1 MAQGDAPHSV
11 ARRSSAHA
19 PQHAT
24 GPRPRRVSGAQR
36 LRLAKAPVQRLTDTA
51 YHAIK
56 QDILVCEL
64 APGVEVTERELGVRY
79 GLGKAPLREALIRL
93 RHEGLLQSIPRSGY
107 RITPV
112 TIQDVQDIFALRLL
126 LEPAAARQAA
136 GRIDENLLNELNE
149 LCRAGYTP
157 GDRESESTFLRANR
171 QFHVAIADASG
182 NRRLARMLGQL
193 LEETER
199 LFHLGLAVRDR
210 TEEMKHEHESL
221 VAALVGADAET
232 AERLTI
238 EQINAARKM
247 VMDGI
252 LSAPWLKQTP
262 ISGW

>member
-1 MAQGDAPHSV
+1 MAHV
-11 ARRSSAHA
+11 
-19 PQHAT
+19 
-24 GPRPRRVSGAQR
+24 
-36 LRLAKAPVQRLTDTA
+36 APVGRLTDRA

-64 APGVEVTERELGVRY
+64 APGEDVTERGLGERY

-93 RHEGLLQSIPRSGY
+93 THEGLLKAIPRSGY

-112 TIQDVQDIFALRLL
+112 TIQDVEDIFALRRL
-126 LEPAAARQAA
+126 LEPEAARQAA
-136 GRIDENLLNELNE
+136 GRIDGTLLKELNA

-157 GDRESESTFLRANR
+157 GDRASETAFLRANR

-182 NRRLARMLGQL
+182 NRRLARLLEQL

-210 TEEMKHEHESL
+210 TEEMQHEHEDL
-221 VAALVGADAET
+221 VSALVSGDAAA
-232 AERLTI
+232 AESATI
-238 EQINAARKM
+238 RQIDAARTM

-252 LSAPWLKQTP
+252 LSAPWLKQTR

>member
-1 MAQGDAPHSV
+1 MKRPRPTPS
-11 ARRSSAHA
+11 
-19 PQHAT
+19 
-24 GPRPRRVSGAQR
+24 RPRRRPPVASR
-36 LRLAKAPVQRLTDTA
+36 RTRLAHGAPAERLTDKA

-56 QDILVCEL
+56 QDVLVCEL
-64 APGVEVTERELGVRY
+64 APGADVTERELGERY

-93 RHEGLLQSIPRSGY
+93 TQEGLLQAIPRSGY

-136 GRIDENLLNELNE
+136 GRIDETLLHELNE

-157 GDRESESTFLRANR
+157 GDRASESTFLRANR

-182 NRRLARMLGQL
+182 NTRLARLLGQL

-199 LFHLGLAVRDR
+199 LFHLGLAIRDR
-210 TEEMKHEHESL
+210 TEEMKHEHEDL
-221 VAALVGADAET
+221 VAALVSGDADT
-232 AERLTI
+232 AERATI
-238 EQINAARKM
+238 EQINAARDM

-252 LSAPWLKQTP
+252 MSAPWLKQTP
-262 ISGW
+262 IAAW

>member
-1 MAQGDAPHSV
+1 MARPSSIAT
-11 ARRSSAHA
+11 ARRGRPA
-19 PQHAT
+19 PTVPAE
-24 GPRPRRVSGAQR
+24 
-36 LRLAKAPVQRLTDTA
+36 RLTDKA
-51 YHAIK
+51 YQAVK

-64 APGVEVTERELGVRY
+64 APGADVTERELGVRY
-79 GLGKAPLREALIRL
+79 GMGKAPLREALIRL
-93 RHEGLLQSIPRSGY
+93 THEGLLESIPRTGY

-112 TIQDVQDIFALRLL
+112 TIQDVEDIFALRLL

-136 GRIDENLLNELNE
+136 GRIDQALLQELNE

-157 GDRESESTFLRANR
+157 GDRASESAFLRANR

-182 NRRLARMLGQL
+182 NRRLARLLGQL

-210 TEEMKHEHESL
+210 TEEMKHEHEDL
-221 VAALVGADAET
+221 VAALVNGDAAA
-232 AERLTI
+232 AEDATI
-238 EQINAARKM
+238 RQIEAARAM

-252 LSAPWLKQTP
+252 LSAAWLKQTR

>member
-1 MAQGDAPHSV
+1 MITAVKKRPSARP
-11 ARRSSAHA
+11 ARRPGRAARSKPSV
-19 PQHAT
+19 
-24 GPRPRRVSGAQR
+24 PRPS
-36 LRLAKAPVQRLTDTA
+36 RLAPAAPAGRLTDRA

-64 APGVEVTERELGVRY
+64 PPGADVTERGLGERY

-93 RHEGLLQSIPRSGY
+93 THEGLLHAIPRSGY
-107 RITPV
+107 RITPI
-112 TIQDVQDIFALRLL
+112 TIQDVEDIFALRLL

-136 GRIDENLLNELNE
+136 GRIDETLLEELNA

-157 GDRESESTFLRANR
+157 GDRASESRFLRANR
-171 QFHVAIADASG
+171 HFHVAIADASG
-182 NRRLARMLGQL
+182 NRRLARLLGNL

-210 TEEMKHEHESL
+210 TEEMQHEHADL
-221 VAALVGADAET
+221 VAALVGGDAAA
-232 AERLTI
+232 AELATI
-238 EQINAARKM
+238 RQIEAARTM

-252 LSAPWLKQTP
+252 LSAPWLKQTR

>member
-1 MAQGDAPHSV
+1 V
-11 ARRSSAHA
+11 K
-19 PQHAT
+19 
-24 GPRPRRVSGAQR
+24 RPRSTPSRTRRRPPAASR
-36 LRLAKAPVQRLTDTA
+36 RTRLAKGVPAERLTDKA

-56 QDILVCEL
+56 QDVLVCEL
-64 APGVEVTERELGVRY
+64 APGADVTERELGERY

-93 RHEGLLQSIPRSGY
+93 TQEGLLQAIPRSGY

-136 GRIDENLLNELNE
+136 GRIDETLLHELNE

-157 GDRESESTFLRANR
+157 GDRASESTFLRANR

-182 NRRLARMLGQL
+182 NKRLARLLGQL

-199 LFHLGLAVRDR
+199 LFHLGLAIRDR
-210 TEEMKHEHESL
+210 TEEMKHEHEDL
-221 VAALVGADAET
+221 VAALVSGDGDT
-232 AERLTI
+232 AERATI
-238 EQINAARKM
+238 EQINAARDM

-252 LSAPWLKQTP
+252 MSAPWLKQTP
-262 ISGW
+262 IAAW

>member
-1 MAQGDAPHSV
+1 MTRRRPTKPTRDAL
-11 ARRSSAHA
+11 ATA
-19 PQHAT
+19 PSLRTRPRKPPRLT
-24 GPRPRRVSGAQR
+24 GAPRPA
-36 LRLAKAPVQRLTDTA
+36 LTDTA

-56 QDILVCEL
+56 QDILNCDL
-64 APGVEVTERELGVRY
+64 APGAEVTERELGARF

-93 RHEGLLQSIPRSGY
+93 RHEGLLESIPRSGY
-107 RITPV
+107 RISPV

-136 GRIDENLLNELNE
+136 GHIDEGLLKQLNE

-157 GDRESESTFLRANR
+157 GDRASETTFLRANR

-182 NRRLARMLGQL
+182 NRRLARMLGHL

-210 TEEMKHEHESL
+210 TDEMQHEHESL
-221 VAALVGADAET
+221 VAALASGDADA
-232 AERLTI
+232 AERTTI
-238 EQINAARKM
+238 EQINAARAM

-252 LSAPWLKQTP
+252 LSAPWLRQTA
-262 ISGW
+262 ISAW

>member
-1 MAQGDAPHSV
+1 MRRPTATVPRRPSAQESRPAAP
-11 ARRSSAHA
+11 A
-19 PQHAT
+19 
-24 GPRPRRVSGAQR
+24 PRPPGVPSKKR

-51 YHAIK
+51 YQAIK
-56 QDILVCEL
+56 QDILVCDL
-64 APGVEVTERELGVRY
+64 APGVEVTERELGGRY

-136 GRIDENLLNELNE
+136 GHIDERLLKELNE

-157 GDRESESTFLRANR
+157 GDRASESAFLRANR

-210 TEEMKHEHESL
+210 TEEMKHEHEAL
-221 VAALVGADAET
+221 VAALVSGDADA
-232 AERLTI
+232 AEHATI
-238 EQINAARKM
+238 EQINTARTM

>member
-1 MAQGDAPHSV
+1 MTRPLPV
-11 ARRSSAHA
+11 ASRKA
-19 PQHAT
+19 
-24 GPRPRRVSGAQR
+24 RPANTV
-36 LRLAKAPVQRLTDTA
+36 PTERLTDRA

-64 APGVEVTERELGVRY
+64 APGVNVTERELGVRY

-93 RHEGLLQSIPRSGY
+93 IHEGLLQSIPRSGY
-107 RITPV
+107 RVTPV

-126 LEPAAARQAA
+126 VEPAAARQAA
-136 GRIDENLLNELNE
+136 GRIEETLLKELNE

-157 GDRESESTFLRANR
+157 GNRESESTFLRANR

-210 TEEMKHEHESL
+210 TEEMKHEHEDL
-221 VAALVGADAET
+221 LAALVSGDADA
-232 AERLTI
+232 AQSATI
-238 EQINAARKM
+238 RQIDAARTM

-252 LSAPWLKQTP
+252 MSASWLKQTP
-262 ISGW
+262 IAGW

>member
-1 MAQGDAPHSV
+1 
-11 ARRSSAHA
+11 
-19 PQHAT
+19 
-24 GPRPRRVSGAQR
+24 
-36 LRLAKAPVQRLTDTA
+36 
-51 YHAIK
+51 
-56 QDILVCEL
+56 VCEL
-64 APGVEVTERELGVRY
+64 APGAAVTERELGARY

-93 RHEGLLQSIPRSGY
+93 GHEGLLESIPRSGY

-136 GRIDENLLNELNE
+136 GRIDEALLYELNE

-157 GDRESESTFLRANR
+157 GDRTSESAFLRANR

-182 NRRLARMLGQL
+182 NRRLARLLGQL

-210 TEEMKHEHESL
+210 TEEMKHEHEDL
-221 VAALVGADAET
+221 LAAVVGGDADG
-232 AERLTI
+232 AERATI
-238 EQINAARKM
+238 AQVTAARAM

-252 LSAPWLKQTP
+252 LSSPWLKQTP
-262 ISGW
+262 IAGW

>member
-1 MAQGDAPHSV
+1 VPL
-11 ARRSSAHA
+11 RK
-19 PQHAT
+19 
-24 GPRPRRVSGAQR
+24 PRPARA
-36 LRLAKAPVQRLTDTA
+36 APTERLTDRA
-51 YHAIK
+51 YRAIK

-64 APGVEVTERELGVRY
+64 APGADVTERALGERY

-93 RHEGLLQSIPRSGY
+93 THEGLLQAIPRSGY
-107 RITPV
+107 RITPI

-136 GRIDENLLNELNE
+136 GRIDETLLKELNE

-157 GDRESESTFLRANR
+157 GNRDSESTFLRANR
-171 QFHVAIADASG
+171 QFHVTIADASG
-182 NRRLARMLGQL
+182 NRRLARLLGQL

-210 TEEMKHEHESL
+210 TEEMKHEHEDL
-221 VAALVGADAET
+221 VAALVNGDADG
-232 AERLTI
+232 AERATI
-238 EQINAARKM
+238 EQIDAARNM

-262 ISGW
+262 IAGW

>member
-1 MAQGDAPHSV
+1 MRPSPVTSRKHRPAP
-11 ARRSSAHA
+11 AE
-19 PQHAT
+19 
-24 GPRPRRVSGAQR
+24 
-36 LRLAKAPVQRLTDTA
+36 RLTDTA
-51 YHAIK
+51 YHAVK

-64 APGVEVTERELGVRY
+64 APGADVTERELGVRY

-93 RHEGLLQSIPRSGY
+93 THEGLLQPIPRTGY

-112 TIQDVQDIFALRLL
+112 TIQDVEDIFALRLL

-136 GRIDENLLNELNE
+136 GRIDQTLLKELNE

-157 GDRESESTFLRANR
+157 GDRASESTFLRANR

-182 NRRLARMLGQL
+182 NRRLARLLGQL

-210 TEEMKHEHESL
+210 TEEMKHEHEDL
-221 VAALVGADAET
+221 VAALVGGDGAAAEN
-232 AERLTI
+232 ATI
-238 EQINAARKM
+238 QQIDAARAM

-252 LSAPWLKQTP
+252 LSAPWLKQTR

>member
-1 MAQGDAPHSV
+1 M
-11 ARRSSAHA
+11 SAKE
-19 PQHAT
+19 
-24 GPRPRRVSGAQR
+24 G
-36 LRLAKAPVQRLTDTA
+36 LRLAKPPVRRLTDTA

-56 QDILVCEL
+56 QDILACEL
-64 APGVEVTERELGVRY
+64 APGAEVTERELGERY

-107 RITPV
+107 RIMPV

-126 LEPAAARQAA
+126 LEPAAARQAT
-136 GRIDENLLNELNE
+136 GRIDESLLKELNE
-149 LCRAGYTP
+149 LCRSGYTP
-157 GDRESESTFLRANR
+157 GDRTSESSFLRANR

-182 NRRLARMLGQL
+182 NHRLARTLGHL

-210 TEEMKHEHESL
+210 TEEMQHEHAGL
-221 VAALVGADAET
+221 VAALISGDADA

-238 EQINAARKM
+238 EQINAARAM

-252 LSAPWLKQTP
+252 LSAPWLKETA